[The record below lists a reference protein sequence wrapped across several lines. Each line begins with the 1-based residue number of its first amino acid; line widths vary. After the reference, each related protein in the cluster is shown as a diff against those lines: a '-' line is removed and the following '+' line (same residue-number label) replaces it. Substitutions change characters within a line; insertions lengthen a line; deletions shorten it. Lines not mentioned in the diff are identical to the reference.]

1 MVTRIAFSS
10 ILLVSASCLAMPAAS
25 AQASV
30 QPDTDAG
37 DASGNDIIVTAQHI
51 EQRAS
56 DVPITISAGFLRN
69 AFDRAD
75 LLGAGNT
82 GGGFHIPT
90 FLPGGPR
97 IDGARQTARF

>member
-51 EQRAS
+51 EQRAK
-56 DVPITISAGFLRN
+56 DVPITLSVKFLRN
-69 AFDRAD
+69 AFDRHD
-75 LLGAGNT
+75 LLSAGNT
-82 GGGFHIPT
+82 GGGLYIPT
-90 FLPGGPR
+90 FIPGEPR
-97 IDGARQTARF
+97 IDGAQLTARF

>member
-25 AQASV
+25 AQASA
-30 QPDTDAG
+30 QPVADAE
-37 DASGNDIIVTAQHI
+37 AACGNNIIVTAQHI
-51 EQRAS
+51 EERAS
-56 DVPITISAGFLRN
+56 DVPITISAGLLRN

-82 GGGFHIPT
+82 GGGFHIPN
-90 FLPGGPR
+90 FIPGGPR